1 MLKIDR
7 SFVAGMLRDPDSVAI
22 VRAILSLADALGMAT
37 TAEGIDSPE
46 LAEALAEMG
55 CSHGQG
61 FHFARPL
68 EADDALAYWRSRSA

>member
-7 SFVAGMLRDPDSVAI
+7 SFVAGMLADRDSTAI
-22 VRAILSLADALGMAT
+22 VRAVLSLAASLGMET
-37 TAEGIDSPE
+37 TAEGIESAE
-46 LAEALAEMG
+46 LARALTELG

-68 EADDALAYWRSRSA
+68 PPEAALDYWVSRST